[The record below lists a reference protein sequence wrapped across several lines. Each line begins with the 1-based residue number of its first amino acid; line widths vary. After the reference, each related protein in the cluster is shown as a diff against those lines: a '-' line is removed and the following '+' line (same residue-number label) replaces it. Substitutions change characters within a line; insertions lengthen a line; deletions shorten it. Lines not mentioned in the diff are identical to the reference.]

1 MWHHAQAARL
11 ETRSAQEA
19 VRHHLANTVGVSQV
33 VARGIADDLP
43 NILRVAG
50 ADAPERGPYQVR
62 HKAVAHYE
70 PAGKPLSMCTKVDV
84 ALTLVDPV
92 ADTEPG
98 CSASERTKRRIL
110 RLCQEAIRQGAIL
123 SYEDLSLLLGLERTT
138 IGKYIRGL
146 KEDGHPILTRAD
158 VTKSSRNQTH
168 KRIVV
173 LMYLSGATEME
184 IVRRAKH
191 GLERVNQYLSAFIRV
206 AVALKN
212 GVQGDLIGKVCGLS
226 KALAQQYLDI
236 YAEAVAAP
244 VMARNLEEWIRRV
257 EAAPKKGAPRQ

>member
-1 MWHHAQAARL
+1 MWHHSQVARL

-33 VARGIADDLP
+33 VAKGIADDLP

-50 ADAPERGPYQVR
+50 ADAPERGPYQVQ
-62 HKAVAHYE
+62 HKAMAHYE
-70 PAGKPLSMCTKVDV
+70 PAGKPLSMCNKVDV
-84 ALTLVDPV
+84 ALTLVDP
-92 ADTEPG
+92 ATDAEPG

-110 RLCQEAIRQGAIL
+110 RLCQEAIRQGAAL

-138 IGKYIRGL
+138 IGKYIREL
-146 KEDGHPILTRAD
+146 KNDGHPILTRAD
-158 VTKSSRNQTH
+158 ATKSSRNQTH
-168 KRIVV
+168 KRIIV

-212 GVQGDLIGKVCGLS
+212 GVQADLIGKVCGLS

-236 YAEAVAAP
+236 YAEAVTNP
-244 VMARNLEEWIRRV
+244 VTARNLDEWVRRI
-257 EAAPKKGAPRQ
+257 EAAPKKGGLQQ

>member
-1 MWHHAQAARL
+1 MWHHAQALRL

-50 ADAPERGPYQVR
+50 ADAPERGPYQIR
-62 HKAVAHYE
+62 HKTIAYYE
-70 PAGKPLSMCTKVDV
+70 PAGKPLSLCDKIDV
-84 ALTLVDPV
+84 TLTLVDPE
-92 ADTEPG
+92 ADAEPG
-98 CSASERTKRRIL
+98 CSASARTKRRIL
-110 RLCQEAIRQGAIL
+110 RLCQEAIRQGAIA

-138 IGKYIRGL
+138 IGKYVRKL
-146 KEDGHPILTRAD
+146 KDEGHPILTRAD

-168 KRIVV
+168 KRIIV

-206 AVALKN
+206 AVALNN
-212 GVQGDLIGKVCGLS
+212 GVQTELIGKVCGLS
-226 KALAQQYLDI
+226 RALSQQYLDI
-236 YAEAVAAP
+236 YAEAAAAP

-257 EAAPKKGAPRQ
+257 ETAPKKGALRQ